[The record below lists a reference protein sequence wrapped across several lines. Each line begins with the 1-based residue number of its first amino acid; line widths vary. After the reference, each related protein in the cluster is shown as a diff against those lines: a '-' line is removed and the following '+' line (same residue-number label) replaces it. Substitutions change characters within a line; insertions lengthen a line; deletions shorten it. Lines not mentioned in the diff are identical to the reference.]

1 MYDNRTRLSNQVAN
15 EVKMYF
21 EDKVFDSVI
30 ARNVRLAEAPS
41 FGKPII
47 MYDADSTG
55 ARDYMN
61 LARENLQ
68 LSDRTDIPD
77 NEKILDLENEQ
88 E

>member
-1 MYDNRTRLSNQVAN
+1 
-15 EVKMYF
+15 
-21 EDKVFDSVI
+21 
-30 ARNVRLAEAPS
+30 
-41 FGKPII
+41 

-61 LARENLQ
+61 LAREILQ
-68 LSDRTDIPD
+68 LSDRTDISD